1 MKNPFVDFR
10 SVPTRKKEIP
20 LERIVRLKEE
30 TLGHILKSYLRV
42 VEEEAKD
49 LVWLV
54 NRSRV
59 VKTYDSAV
67 EAIQDISYDQ
77 DDIEEFCAELD
88 RSNDI
93 PYMITGPAGIYASA
107 LINQSREEK
116 IELQLTNF
124 KRTFHFLGYR
134 LPPGKTLLLK
144 GDAGDFIGAGLAGG
158 RLVVEGAV
166 GNWCGAGMT
175 KGEIVVTEYTG
186 QKTGEWMRGGEIRVD
201 ERIRSMG
208 ETPFGGRI
216 YERGQQVYPRS
227 PDNFKK

>member
-10 SVPTRKKEIP
+10 SVSTNKKEIP

-30 TLGHILKSYLRV
+30 TLGRILRSYRGV

-54 NRSRV
+54 SRSRV
-59 VKTYDSAV
+59 VKTYQSALD
-67 EAIQDISYDQ
+67 AIQDISYNQ

-107 LINQSREEK
+107 LINQSKEQK
-116 IELQLTNF
+116 IELRLSNF
-124 KRTFHFLGYR
+124 KRSFHFLGYR
-134 LPPGKTLLLK
+134 LPTGKTLLLK

-175 KGEIVVTEYTG
+175 SGEIVVTEYTG
-186 QKTGEWMRGGEIRVD
+186 QKTGEWMRGGEIHVD

-216 YERGQQVYPRS
+216 YERGRQVYPRRPES
-227 PDNFKK
+227 HP